1 MQVFEVSTTDYK
13 TQLAQK
19 TQHLTKMFSSLSIP
33 KIEVFESLPQH
44 YRMRAEFRVWHDGDD
59 LYYIMFNKK
68 NREKYRVDQFP
79 SASKNINRL
88 MPILIETIK
97 KTPLLRKKLFQIDFL
112 STLSDEI
119 LVSLLYHRKIDDDWT
134 KQAKKLREHLHTEGF
149 CVNIIGRARKMK
161 IILNQ
166 DHVIEKL
173 HVNGREYIYQQ
184 VENSFTQPN
193 AKIAEKM
200 LEWSIDCSKDCTG
213 DLLELYCGNGH
224 FSLALAQNFD
234 KVLATEVSKS
244 SVRSAQYNIK
254 ANNIDN
260 VKIIRLSAAEMT
272 EAFHGKRD
280 FKRLKDA
287 SIDLKDY
294 NCQTIFVDPPR
305 AGMDI
310 ETCNMVKEYDRI
322 LYISCN
328 PQTLL
333 SNLEIFT
340 MTHSIQRFAFF
351 DQFPYT
357 HHMEVGIM
365 LSRT

>member
-1 MQVFEVSTTDYK
+1 MQAFEVSTTDYK

-44 YRMRAEFRVWHDGDD
+44 YRMRAELRVWHDGDD
-59 LYYIMFNKK
+59 LYYIMFNKET
-68 NREKYRVDQFP
+68 RQKYRVDQFP
-79 SASKNINRL
+79 AASKIINKL
-88 MPILIETIK
+88 MTILIETIK
-97 KTPLLRKKLFQIDFL
+97 SNPVLRKKLFQIDFL
-112 STLSDEI
+112 STLSGDI

-134 KQAKKLREHLHTEGF
+134 QEAKKLRSFLHTQGF
-149 CVNIIGRARKMK
+149 PLNIIGRARKIK
-161 IILNQ
+161 IVLDQ

-200 LEWSIDCSKDCTG
+200 LTWAVDCSKYSTG

-234 KVLATEVSKS
+234 KVLATEVSKP
-244 SVRSAQYNIK
+244 SVRSAQYNIT
-254 ANNIDN
+254 ANKITN

-272 EAFHGKRD
+272 EAFHGTRE
-280 FKRLKDA
+280 FQRLKNA
-287 SIDLKDY
+287 SVNLSDY

-305 AGMDI
+305 AGIDV
-310 ETCNMVKEYDRI
+310 ETCNMLKSYNHI

-333 SNLEIFT
+333 PNLEIFT
-340 MTHSIQRFAFF
+340 KTHRVQRFAFF

-357 HHMEVGIM
+357 HHMEVGVM
-365 LSRT
+365 LERR